1 MASAQFETTFEN
13 MVFSF
18 TVTNCNVAQVF
29 HWGDEWAMLPFHHD
43 LFKVNIKVVD
53 TDTTWFYHDS
63 FYATAPDWVS
73 RKEQREY
80 IYQVIM
86 SHVKFCNR
94 INAESHDSDDFKQ
107 MKKSVRDITKKTAN
121 YMIDWYKR
129 NYKDWGKD
137 GLKN

>member
-1 MASAQFETTFEN
+1 
-13 MVFSF
+13 
-18 TVTNCNVAQVF
+18 
-29 HWGDEWAMLPFHHD
+29 
-43 LFKVNIKVVD
+43 
-53 TDTTWFYHDS
+53 
-63 FYATAPDWVS
+63 
-73 RKEQREY
+73 
-80 IYQVIM
+80 M